1 DCGHDPAGGGAEQ
14 VVREVVDLGV
24 LDRDHARQGLEDHP
38 VPDLVARERD
48 DEGGHADQG
57 DDRALEGADD
67 RRRGD
72 RGQDAHP
79 PLQVRAVRP
88 LQLGD
93 DDARDAADERDR
105 QVDLADQEHEDDAVR
120 DQRRPR
126 HRRDDVLEVR
136 RRPEVWR
143 REGEDQDDDAERDDD
158 RRAAQ
163 VAGADVVP
171 DPLRQRGE
179 RDGLRFGRLAGRGHA
194 GAEWVDG
201 IPETFVGCPAVIA
214 STICCWVVVERSY
227 TPTLRP
233 RRSTVIRFAVSNT
246 SCRLCEIR
254 TTASPCSASRLTSAS
269 TCSVCATPSAAVG
282 SSRITSFEFHITA
295 LATATVC
302 RIDPIVVTRRLF
314 SVSRVLASIGGSLR
328 TSNRFSSR
336 PRYMFWTTSRLS
348 QSARSW

>member
-1 DCGHDPAGGGAEQ
+1 
-14 VVREVVDLGV
+14 
-24 LDRDHARQGLEDHP
+24 
-38 VPDLVARERD
+38 RD

-254 TTASPCSASRLTSAS
+254 
-269 TCSVCATPSAAVG
+269 ATPSAAVG

-295 LATATVC
+295 LATATDWRCPPESVATVC